1 MSTNI
6 SVQQLKDEM
15 RKQAHANRN
24 AQENKDELSRRIVG
38 AFMSLPEYAVAN
50 TVMFYIDVR
59 SEVRTRHDLELA
71 LQSGKT
77 IVVPWCNAEG
87 ELELFR
93 LVSMDELEVGMY
105 KILEP
110 RQDLRHLPE
119 KQVNVEAIDL
129 IMVPGVGFDQR
140 GARMGHGKGY
150 YDKLLEHARPD
161 TPLIAL
167 AFECQ
172 LFEEIPV
179 AAHDVFMD
187 AVITEDRVIRGKG
200 RK

>member
-1 MSTNI
+1 MTLDAAI
-6 SVQQLKDEM
+6 REQKDQL
-15 RKQAHANRN
+15 RKQAHSNRN

-38 AFMSLPEYAVAN
+38 AFMALPEYAQAS

-77 IVVPWCNAEG
+77 IIVPWCNDDG

-93 LVSMDELEVGMY
+93 LASMDELEVGMY

-110 RQDLRHLPE
+110 RKELRSLPE
-119 KQVNVEAIDL
+119 KQVNVEELDL
-129 IMVPGVGFDQR
+129 IMVPGVAFDRR

-150 YDKLLEHARPD
+150 YDKLLQHARKD

-172 LFEEIPV
+172 LFEQIPV
-179 AAHDVFMD
+179 ADHDIFMD
-187 AVITEDRVIRGKG
+187 KIITEDQVYTGRG
-200 RK
+200 RS

>member
-1 MSTNI
+1 MTSETAI
-6 SVQQLKDEM
+6 RERKDAL

-24 AQENKDELSRRIVG
+24 DQENKDELSRRIIG
-38 AFMSLPEYAVAN
+38 AFMSLPEYATAE

-59 SEVRTRHDLELA
+59 SEVRTRHDLEQA

-77 IVVPWCNAEG
+77 IVVPWCNADG

-93 LVSMDELEVGMY
+93 LDSMDELEIGMY

-110 RQDLRHLPE
+110 RAELRGLAE
-119 KQVNVEAIDL
+119 KQFNVELLDL
-129 IMVPGVGFDQR
+129 IMVPGVGFDRR
-140 GARMGHGKGY
+140 GARTGHGKGY
-150 YDKLLEHARPD
+150 YDKLLQHARSN

-172 LFEEIPV
+172 LFDEIPV
-179 AAHDVFMD
+179 ADHDIFMD
-187 AVITEDRVIRGKG
+187 KIITEDHIYDGRGRG
-200 RK
+200 

>member
-1 MSTNI
+1 MTQETAI
-6 SVQQLKDEM
+6 RERKDAI

-24 AQENKDELSRRIVG
+24 AQEHKDELSRRIVG
-38 AFMSLPEYAVAN
+38 AFMALPEYALAE

-77 IVVPWCNAEG
+77 IIVPWCNAEG

-93 LVSMDELEVGMY
+93 LESMDELEIGMY

-110 RQDLRHLPE
+110 GPELRGLAE
-119 KQVNVEAIDL
+119 KQVNVESLDL
-129 IMVPGVGFDQR
+129 IMVPGVGFDRR
-140 GARMGHGKGY
+140 GARTGHGKGY
-150 YDKLLEHARPD
+150 YDKLLQHARRN

-172 LFEEIPV
+172 MFDEIPM
-179 AAHDVFMD
+179 ADHDIFMD
-187 AVITEDRVIRGKG
+187 KIITEDHVYNGLGRV
-200 RK
+200 